1 MYKLISRLG
10 VRNSLR
16 VNKAGIA
23 SASLPAPVTEPEI
36 RHTKIFINNEWR
48 NSASSKTFKTI
59 NPATGAVIAEV
70 EEGGKADVDLAVQ
83 AAHEAFKFGSPWRR
97 MDASDRGVLLN
108 RLADLIERDSV
119 YLASL
124 LTIDNGK
131 TFSQSYA
138 VEVPGCVK
146 TLRYYAGFAD
156 KNHGKTIPA
165 DGDIFCYTRHE
176 PVGVCGQI
184 IPWNFPLMLLGW
196 KIGPALALGNV
207 VVIKPAEQTPLTT
220 LYVAELCK
228 EAGFPPGVVNVVPG
242 FGPSAGGAI
251 VDNPLVDKV
260 SFTGSTEVGLHILR
274 NSSSSNLKR
283 VTLELG
289 GKSPNIILKD
299 VDMKFAVESSHQGLF
314 FNQGQVCCAGSRSF
328 VDASIYDEF
337 VEKSAARADRRIVG
351 NPFDPRTEQGPQ
363 IDESQLNKILEL
375 VESGKKEGAKLVAG
389 GSRIGSSGYYMQPTV
404 FADVKDEMRIA
415 KEEIFGP
422 VQQILKFKDMDELIE
437 RANATPYGLAA
448 SIFTKDIESALYL
461 IQGIRAGTVWVNC
474 SNVLKSQTPFGGY
487 KMSGF
492 GRECGE
498 YALQSY
504 TEVKTVTIRSP
515 MKSS

>member
-1 MYKLISRLG
+1 MLKLVRRIGL
-10 VRNSLR
+10 RNSFLTNKLR
-16 VNKAGIA
+16 FS
-23 SASLPAPVTEPEI
+23 SAPLPEPVTNPEI
-36 RHTKIFINNEWR
+36 KHTQIFINNEWC
-48 NSASSKTFKTI
+48 NSASNKTFETL
-59 NPATGAVIAEV
+59 NPATGQVIAEV
-70 EEGGKADVDLAVQ
+70 QEGGKADVDRAVQ
-83 AAHEAFKFGSPWRR
+83 AAHDAFKLGSPWRR

-108 RLADLIERDSV
+108 KLADLIERDSC

-124 LTIDNGK
+124 LTLDNGK
-131 TFSQSYA
+131 TYSQSYA
-138 VEVPGCVK
+138 IEVPGCVK

-196 KIGPALALGNV
+196 KIGPALAL
-207 VVIKPAEQTPLTT
+207 EQTPLTT

-242 FGPSAGGAI
+242 FGPTAGGAI

-260 SFTGSTEVGLHILR
+260 SFTGSTEVGVQIQR
-274 NSSSSNLKR
+274 NSSSTNLKR

-289 GKSPNIILKD
+289 GKSPNIVLKD

-337 VEKSAARADRRIVG
+337 VEKSSARAERRIVG
-351 NPFDPRTEQGPQ
+351 DPFNPKTEQGPQ
-363 IDESQLNKILEL
+363 IDETQLNKILGF

-389 GSRIGSSGYYMQPTV
+389 GKRIGSKGYYMQPTV
-404 FADVKDEMRIA
+404 FADVTDDMQIA

-422 VQQILKFKDMDELIE
+422 VQQILKFKDLDELIE

-461 IQGIRAGTVWVNC
+461 VQGIRAGTVWVNC

-515 MKSS
+515 MKNS